1 MASEDSRKHL
11 VEWPEPS
18 STFASW
24 IHRIHLPND
33 LSETVVPKVLLPF
46 HHLEYLFEALERLP
60 LTAERYDVP
69 VKERNDALAQEN
81 GRRDL
86 VCQDVWTT

>member
-11 VEWPEPS
+11 VERPETS

-33 LSETVVPKVLLPF
+33 LYETVVPKVLLAF
-46 HHLEYLFEALERLP
+46 HHLDYLFEAFERLP
-60 LTAERYDVP
+60 LATERYNVP
-69 VKERNDALAQEN
+69 IEERDDALTQEG
-81 GRRDL
+81 GR
-86 VCQDVWTT
+86 